1 MFEII
6 TQERLDEYLENVRVL
21 NNLLETKQKIEVK
34 LGLHGVDYSKDK
46 VTSGHG
52 NKLTE
57 QERFTNNLLKI
68 NAQIDSLK
76 PKLQQEHFILKTQIS
91 RVKKYEY
98 RKILVYRYIE
108 KWKWSEIIQDFFEF
122 EDDYEEQKNDKYK
135 DKIMYWHRRALEELQ
150 KVSSKPFIK
159 YQQISIEGI

>member
-1 MFEII
+1 MFELI
-6 TQERLDEYLENVRVL
+6 TQERLDDYLEEVRVL
-21 NNLLETKQKIEVK
+21 NNLLETKQKIMSK
-34 LGLHGVDYSKDK
+34 FGLHGVNYSKDK
-46 VTSGHG
+46 VTSGNG
-52 NKLTE
+52 QKLTE
-57 QERFTNNLLKI
+57 EERFTNNLLKI
-68 NAQIDSLK
+68 NAQIDELK
-76 PKLQQEHFILKTQIS
+76 PKLQREHFVLKTQFA

-122 EDDYEEQKNDKYK
+122 EDDYELQKNDKYK

-159 YQQISIEGI
+159 YQQIHIEGI